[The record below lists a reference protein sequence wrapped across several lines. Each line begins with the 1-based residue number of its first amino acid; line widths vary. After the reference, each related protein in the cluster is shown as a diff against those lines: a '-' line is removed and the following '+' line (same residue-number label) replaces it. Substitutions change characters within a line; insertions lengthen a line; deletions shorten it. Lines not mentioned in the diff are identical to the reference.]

1 MDGAEVATIRLKK
14 HAGAALLDAEYRRRP
29 IRQRSV
35 GVEQALAPLRGAE
48 VDTQPLVHGSL
59 DRDGPACGAAGPLM
73 PAKVACV
80 EVQTAGC
87 ALGQGMFHFENHDYR
102 SGTTRTG
109 CTAKSPQFKGW
120 HRPPICCSIESF
132 MSESDT
138 FGPRLRAERERRG
151 ISIETIASVTKVGG
165 DLWDALE
172 RNDFSRWPS
181 GIFARAFVRDYAR
194 AIGLDADEVVDEFC
208 RLFPLGDRR
217 ASRLI
222 HAQAQLIGHHLAYA
236 ESGGLPADGDR
247 RSASQQPLESSALR
261 GRLIARSLATA
272 VDAGASLS
280 IAAGVSAL
288 MDISFWTMAGV
299 VTVMYYTGMTIA
311 FGTSPGL
318 RVVEALRQRLPS
330 LFHVA
335 DRAHA

>member
-1 MDGAEVATIRLKK
+1 
-14 HAGAALLDAEYRRRP
+14 
-29 IRQRSV
+29 
-35 GVEQALAPLRGAE
+35 
-48 VDTQPLVHGSL
+48 
-59 DRDGPACGAAGPLM
+59 
-73 PAKVACV
+73 
-80 EVQTAGC
+80 
-87 ALGQGMFHFENHDYR
+87 
-102 SGTTRTG
+102 
-109 CTAKSPQFKGW
+109 
-120 HRPPICCSIESF
+120 
-132 MSESDT
+132 MSDSDT

-222 HAQAQLIGHHLAYA
+222 QAQAQLIGHHLAYA

-247 RSASQQPLESSALR
+247 RVPPPRPHDGCSRACAPGSSR
-261 GRLIARSLATA
+261 DRSPRRSTPR
-272 VDAGASLS
+272 ASLG

-288 MDISFWTMAGV
+288 MDISFWTIAGV

-311 FGTSPGL
+311 FGMSPGL
-318 RVVEALRQRLPS
+318 RAVEALRRCLPS
-330 LFHVA
+330 LFEIA
-335 DRAHA
+335 ERAHA

>member
-1 MDGAEVATIRLKK
+1 MSDS
-14 HAGAALLDAEYRRRP
+14 DA
-29 IRQRSV
+29 
-35 GVEQALAPLRGAE
+35 
-48 VDTQPLVHGSL
+48 
-59 DRDGPACGAAGPLM
+59 
-73 PAKVACV
+73 
-80 EVQTAGC
+80 
-87 ALGQGMFHFENHDYR
+87 
-102 SGTTRTG
+102 
-109 CTAKSPQFKGW
+109 
-120 HRPPICCSIESF
+120 
-132 MSESDT
+132 

-217 ASRLI
+217 ASRVI
-222 HAQAQLIGHHLAYA
+222 QAQAQLIGHHLAYA
-236 ESGGLPADGDR
+236 ESGALPADGDR
-247 RSASQQPLESSALR
+247 RSAAQQPRDEYSALR
-261 GRLIARSLATA
+261 ARLVARSLATA

-318 RVVEALRQRLPS
+318 RVVEALRQRLPA
-330 LFHVA
+330 LFDVA
-335 DRAHA
+335 DRHRAHA